1 MSTINNY
8 LQKHETQDTHIDV
21 LPMLHSC
28 ECFDSRL
35 IIESGQLEPRLC
47 NVFNEKLLY
56 FFYGKPSYPVGEKA
70 VGNRTDIEYCPVCFI
85 VNPQKVKIYRVFPFD
100 TGAFSAGKYNGFLHR
115 NMQIDEFE
123 LDNSIESILKYIT
136 IFFRNN
142 DNYIRGQT
150 IINTKGHDP
159 YIDGLISILNAQGTH
174 EIDDRAHTVEV
185 ISQECIFLNDAIE
198 CVIIPEDLLRE
209 DRIKAFLE
217 QYNIRHM
224 EYTVRTLTAPSRY
237 NEVVFE
243 KVMEYLKFREDGN
256 KFQKGGKIGA

>member
-1 MSTINNY
+1 MSTLNDY
-8 LQKHETQDTHIDV
+8 LQQHKIKSSHIDI

-35 IIESGQLEPRLC
+35 IIESGQLETRLC
-47 NVFNEKLLY
+47 KVFNKDLLY
-56 FFYGKPSYPVGEKA
+56 FFYGKPSYPVGEKV

-100 TGAFSAGKYNGFLHR
+100 TGAFSAEKYDDFFHR
-115 NMQIDEFE
+115 NMQLGEFE
-123 LDNSIESILKYIT
+123 LDSSLKAILTYIA
-136 IFFRNN
+136 IFFESN

-150 IINTKGHDP
+150 VIGIKENNP
-159 YIDGLISILNAQGTH
+159 YINGLISILNAQGTH
-174 EIDDRAHTVEV
+174 KIDDRAHTVEV
-185 ISQECIFLNDAIE
+185 ISQECVSLKDAVE

-209 DRIKAFLE
+209 DSIKAFLD
-217 QYNIRHM
+217 QYNIRQM

-243 KVMEYLKFREDGN
+243 KVMEYLKIR
-256 KFQKGGKIGA
+256 KGGKISA